1 MSVEWFI
8 ARRYLTARRRQAFI
22 SLISAV
28 SIAGVGVGVAALIIA
43 LALMT
48 GAQGELRDRI
58 LGSTAHVYVYGSFPD
73 LDAAVKR
80 VSVDGVAG
88 AAPAILGPVLM
99 IANHQVG
106 FASLKGVDPAHEPS
120 VTEIEAALEK
130 TSPGVTLN
138 ALNRP
143 ADAPK
148 DAIMLGADLAQT
160 LGVRRGDDVLV
171 VTAELTS
178 ALYGLVPRQRR
189 FEVVGIFKLGFYELD
204 NSLGLISMPTAMDL
218 LQREAP
224 DYLQL
229 RLTDPNR
236 AGEIRERLS
245 RELGVAYRVEDW
257 TQVNK
262 ELYSALWLEKVAI
275 SLAIGLI
282 VMVAALNIVA
292 SLVLLVMEKTRDI
305 GILRTMG
312 ATSGVIRRIFI
323 LQGVTIGLIGTT
335 AGTVL
340 GLVVCFVMD
349 RWKLIKMP
357 DVYQITYLPFR
368 VEAMDVVTVVVIA
381 MVICLL
387 ATIYPSRLASRID
400 PAEALRNQ

>member
-1 MSVEWFI
+1 
-8 ARRYLTARRRQAFI
+8 
-22 SLISAV
+22 
-28 SIAGVGVGVAALIIA
+28 
-43 LALMT
+43 
-48 GAQGELRDRI
+48 
-58 LGSTAHVYVYGSFPD
+58 
-73 LDAAVKR
+73 VKR
-80 VSVDGVAG
+80 VSIDGVAG

-120 VTEIEAALEK
+120 VTEIEAALER
-130 TSPGVTLN
+130 TSPGVTLKD
-138 ALNRP
+138 LQNRR
-143 ADAPK
+143 ADAK
-148 DAIMLGADLAQT
+148 DAIMLGEDLAKM
-160 LGVRRGDDVLV
+160 LGVSRGDDVLV

-340 GLVVCFVMD
+340 GLIVCFVMD

>member
-48 GAQGELRDRI
+48 GAQTELRDRI
-58 LGSTAHVYVYGSFPD
+58 LGSTAHVYVYGQFPD

-88 AAPAILGPVLM
+88 AAPAILGPVLV
-99 IANHQVG
+99 IANQHVG
-106 FASLKGVDPAHEPS
+106 FASLKGVDAVHERS
-120 VTEIEAALEK
+120 VTEIEAALQK

-138 ALNRP
+138 ALFRP
-143 ADAPK
+143 ADAAK
-148 DAIMLGADLAQT
+148 DAIMLGEELARS
-160 LGVRRGDDVLV
+160 LGVSRGDDVLV

-189 FEVVGIFKLGFYELD
+189 FEVAGIFKLGFYELD

-218 LQREAP
+218 LQRDAP
-224 DYLQL
+224 DFLQL

-236 AGEIRERLS
+236 AGEIRERLM
-245 RELGVAYRVEDW
+245 RELGIGYNVEDW
-257 TQVNK
+257 TQINK

-275 SLAIGLI
+275 SMAIGLI

-323 LQGVTIGLIGTT
+323 LQGLTIGLIGTT

-340 GLVVCFVMD
+340 GLIVCFVMD

-368 VEAMDVVTVVVIA
+368 VELMDVVTVVVIA
-381 MVICLL
+381 MVICLV
-387 ATIYPSRLASRID
+387 ATIYPSRQAARID
-400 PAEALRNQ
+400 PAEALRHQ

>member
-48 GAQGELRDRI
+48 GAQGELRYRI
-58 LGSTAHVYVYGSFPD
+58 LGSTAHVYVYGQFPD

-160 LGVRRGDDVLV
+160 LGVSRGDDVLV

-236 AGEIRERLS
+236 AGEIRERLT
-245 RELGVAYRVEDW
+245 RELGVNYRVEDW

-275 SLAIGLI
+275 SLAISLI

-368 VEAMDVVTVVVIA
+368 VEAMDVVMVVVIA
-381 MVICLL
+381 MLICLL